1 VLPSL
6 AISTGNAAADEDVP
20 ATSGVAAAAQA
31 ADESGANGSQATAK
45 KLLHILHGEN
55 LSLEI
60 AELVSAEAAQHGHT
74 ARLVS
79 METFKKWAAE
89 TELMTPTEDTPIY
102 AIFIVETVENEQ
114 PSEGA
119 GACVRLLNRRT
130 HEQGCLTR
138 LVYSVLG
145 LGDSNLLLDRQ
156 TTTAADCNQ
165 AAQRLDKRLAELGG
179 TAFHARGEADDRTG
193 NTEIQPWLAQLWE
206 KLAQ

>member
-1 VLPSL
+1 MHPIPSPCPELFTLISCRIQSEQPCAVSVLTNPAL
-6 AISTGNAAADEDVP
+6 AL
-20 ATSGVAAAAQA
+20 
-31 ADESGANGSQATAK
+31 ATA
-45 KLLHILHGEN
+45 
-55 LSLEI
+55 
-60 AELVSAEAAQHGHT
+60 Q
-74 ARLVS
+74 
-79 METFKKWAAE
+79 
-89 TELMTPTEDTPIY
+89 
-102 AIFIVETVENEQ
+102 VETVENEQ